1 MLEELKA
8 LLGDAAA
15 NYTDA
20 QLNLFIRLAIAEVE
34 DYCHRDMETKLEY
47 LVLMMAQVKA
57 NRANTEGLDSQSFNG
72 VSESF
77 IDGYPDTIKA
87 LLNSKR
93 KIRVM

>member
-8 LLGDAAA
+8 LLGEAAA

-20 QLNLFIRLAIAEVE
+20 QLNLCIKMAIAEVE
-34 DYCHRDMETKLEY
+34 DYCKREVDVKLEY
-47 LVLMMAQVKA
+47 LVLRIAKIKA
-57 NRANTEGLDSQSFNG
+57 NRINTEGLSAQSFNG

-77 IDGYPDTIKA
+77 IDGYPDDIKA
-87 LLNSKR
+87 LLRSKR